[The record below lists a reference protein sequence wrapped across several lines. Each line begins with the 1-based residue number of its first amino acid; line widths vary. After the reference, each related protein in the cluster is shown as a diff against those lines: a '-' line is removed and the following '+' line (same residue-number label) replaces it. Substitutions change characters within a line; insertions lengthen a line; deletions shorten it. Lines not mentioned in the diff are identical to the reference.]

1 MEGIVQMIKIDATSR
16 IAWACHLYLVAA
28 GALPA
33 MKGVIYN
40 NFTSLVLLQ
49 CILVLDKTSMIMT
62 QIIRIIYLTHLHN
75 LLTFFA
81 NALHS
86 ILHLLLACGPR
97 CNTTN
102 KCCNVWSMLSLHLA
116 VLHSSLG
123 VVGDSPC
130 QSGGK

>member
-49 CILVLDKTSMIMT
+49 CVLVLDKTSMIMT

-75 LLTFFA
+75 LLTFLLMLCTLSYIFYWLVVQDA
-81 NALHS
+81 
-86 ILHLLLACGPR
+86 ILPI
-97 CNTTN
+97 
-102 KCCNVWSMLSLHLA
+102 SA
-116 VLHSSLG
+116 VM
-123 VVGDSPC
+123 
-130 QSGGK
+130 SGQC